1 MDISVLHVAQPT
13 DAGVAVV
20 AAQLAAQQL
29 SRGWSVAVAC
39 PPFEAGAAAE
49 PGRRTWLSRT
59 AAAAGARV
67 LDWEATRSPGRST
80 MAEAGRL
87 RELIRE
93 VDPDL
98 VHLHSSKAGLAG
110 RLALRGGLPTI
121 FQPHA
126 WSFEAVTGPTR
137 TAALYWE
144 RWATRWTDLTVCVSA
159 REQQDGERAGV
170 RGRFAVVPNGVDPE
184 VYTPGARAAARARL
198 GLPDDG
204 RPLALVLG
212 RLCPQKG
219 QDQLLDVWPTVL
231 GRVPGARLA
240 LVGDGP
246 DREKLAA
253 MIQADPVLAGSVL
266 LAGAT
271 EDPLSWYRAADLLV
285 VPSRWEGMALAPLE
299 AMSCG
304 CPVVA
309 FEVAGIRECL
319 PPQWADWALAAP
331 GDGAGL
337 AELVARRLADVA
349 AQDSMAQDSVTQDPA
364 EHGAAEASQTDGA
377 AARIRIP
384 AQKTAEADSPS
395 GNPGRRAAAAD
406 DAAAWTHAA
415 EQPSGAPAASRTV
428 DGAPVPDKRGTSAID
443 RLHPVGRPFAVQARD
458 WVLGHHSFAQTA
470 DSMAD
475 CYSAHLGSR
484 GARLHQ
490 ASNL

>member
-39 PPFEAGAAAE
+39 PPFEPE
-49 PGRRTWLSRT
+49 PADGPRRRTWLSRT

-93 VDPDL
+93 VNPDL

-184 VYTPGARAAARARL
+184 VYTPGARTEARARL

-219 QDQLLDVWPTVL
+219 QDQLLDVWPAVL
-231 GRVPGARLA
+231 GQVPEARLA

-253 MIQADPVLAGSVL
+253 MVQADPALAGSVL

-319 PPQWADWALAAP
+319 PPQWAGWALAAP
-331 GDGAGL
+331 GDGARL
-337 AELVARRLADVA
+337 AELVARRLA
-349 AQDSMAQDSVTQDPA
+349 
-364 EHGAAEASQTDGA
+364 GA
-377 AARIRIP
+377 
-384 AQKTAEADSPS
+384 AQKTEETDKPS
-395 GNPGRRAAAAD
+395 GNPETRVVTAGKAS
-406 DAAAWTHAA
+406 AWTHAA
-415 EQPSGAPAASRTV
+415 GQPSGASEASRTV
-428 DGAPVPDKRGTSAID
+428 DGAPMPDKRGTSAID
-443 RLHPVGRPFAVQARD
+443 RLHQTERPFAVQARD
-458 WVLGHHSFAQTA
+458 WVLGHHSFTQTA

-475 CYSAHLGSR
+475 CYCAHLGTR
-484 GARLHQ
+484 RARLQQ